1 MEGFQAKPLTK
12 DDEKALETKKSFE
25 LATDSAMMLVNA
37 AAKNMSKDEKKE
49 EVVSPE

>member
-1 MEGFQAKPLTK
+1 
-12 DDEKALETKKSFE
+12 
-25 LATDSAMMLVNA
+25 MMLVNA